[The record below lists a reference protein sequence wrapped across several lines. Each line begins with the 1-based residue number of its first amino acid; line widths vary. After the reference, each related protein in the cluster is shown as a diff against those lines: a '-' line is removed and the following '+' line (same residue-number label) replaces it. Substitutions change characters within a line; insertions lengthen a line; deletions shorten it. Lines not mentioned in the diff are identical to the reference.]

1 MPNILINPNSGVIEF
16 STGVAGGALFDSNI
30 TSGNRAVRLIY
41 DNFGG
46 INLTSYVNITGSGFT
61 SGQDRFSI
69 DGTNGRLFSV
79 TDNLSGSLFS
89 VNDIAGLPII
99 EAFDDNTVVM
109 GAYNKNDFVLSG
121 NALGLG
127 GFPNTGTTKL
137 YISGNLVVSGNSSFS
152 NRPTVNG
159 SGIALTADTSKIID
173 KFTPSQN
180 QPPSTGFAR
189 FDTRNSILVLDF
201 NDTTNDSG
209 TFVGSIPDTANI
221 SNGLNV
227 RINWSATTGTSG
239 SCVWGARFAN
249 LSGNLDTISFG
260 TTGFGTGTAN
270 STNGVPTVTQITCTG
285 IGTLTTGSFYRMLV
299 FRNSADTVNDTLFN
313 DAEINFIE
321 VRAM

>member
-16 STGVAGGALFDSNI
+16 STGIAGGALFDSNI

-46 INLTSYVNITGSGFT
+46 INLTSYVNITGSGFI

-121 NALGLG
+121 NSLGLG
-127 GFPNTGTTKL
+127 GFPNTGTAKL

-159 SGIALTADTSKIID
+159 SGIA
-173 KFTPSQN
+173 FTGEVYNLNYFQITGSQN
-180 QPPSTGFAR
+180 NLSGFSST
-189 FDTRNSILVLDF
+189 NSFVYYSGSATGYAIIP
-201 NDTTNDSG
+201 NDTTFNFPTG
-209 TFVGSIPDTANI
+209 AQIN
-221 SNGLNV
+221 LM
-227 RINWSATTGTSG
+227 RIG
-239 SCVWGARFAN
+239 
-249 LSGNLDTISFG
+249 SGNLIVSGASGVNVRSADNRSGLRSTNSVATISKFLANDWLLFG
-260 TTGFGTGTAN
+260 DIA
-270 STNGVPTVTQITCTG
+270 
-285 IGTLTTGSFYRMLV
+285 
-299 FRNSADTVNDTLFN
+299 
-313 DAEINFIE
+313 
-321 VRAM
+321 